1 MNENNFKF
9 WCPIEKS
16 ITFDPTDGENK
27 MRLGG
32 IASTSD
38 EDSDG
43 EFLDPK
49 GFDIN
54 PLLKSGL
61 VNWHHRAKDQ
71 PNAIIGEPIK
81 AEIKPEGLYIETE
94 LYSSSKI
101 AQDVWELAETLEKN
115 SKTRRLGYSIEGKVV
130 KRKSE
135 DKNSPDYKKIQKAII
150 TGVAITHQ
158 PKNPKTFANIIKG
171 EIDDNWEDDKG
182 EASGYSIEDIAEKHD
197 VNVTKIKKQLE
208 IGTKV
213 EMEHTDDED
222 EARSIAI
229 DHLVELPNYYD
240 KLKKMEKEGKE
251 EIKKDLS
258 TETASVL
265 KKESLDKKIKSQV
278 FTKSEVMDKIF
289 RDLPAIKITKAEK
302 VYNLIKKITEM
313 SARKT
318 ITAEDIEKAY
328 DALGL
333 PYEVEDIKKG
343 VQEAEELDKK
353 FSKSKDEEEETK
365 NEEEETF
372 EKEETKDEDED
383 DEEKDV
389 KKADSFEKRFD
400 RIEKAISLS
409 HLNNTKYI
417 KALGVMV
424 KDSSVKLEKAAEREI
439 ELLDIL
445 KAQDETISEL
455 NSKIEDLSLDVPA
468 PKSLSN
474 SKPVERAFSKSN
486 ENDFSERQE
495 SNTNQVSM
503 SRQSGLVSEILDQ
516 AAFAKGFDEEFSKAL
531 MSFEASKT
539 LPANILSR
547 VKKEYGIEIVK

>member
-54 PLLKSGL
+54 PLLESGL

-101 AQDVWELAETLEKN
+101 AKDVWELAETLEKN

-171 EIDDNWEDDKG
+171 EIDEDW
-182 EASGYSIEDIAEKHD
+182 
-197 VNVTKIKKQLE
+197 V
-208 IGTKV
+208 
-213 EMEHTDDED
+213 DDE
-222 EARSIAI
+222 EETINI
-229 DHLVELPNYYD
+229 
-240 KLKKMEKEGKE
+240 K
-251 EIKKDLS
+251 EIKKDFS
-258 TETASVL
+258 TETASAL

-302 VYNLIKKITEM
+302 VYKLIKKITEM
-313 SARKT
+313 SSRKT

-328 DALGL
+328 EALGL
-333 PYEVEDIKKG
+333 PYEAEDIEKG

-353 FSKSKDEEEETK
+353 ISKSKDEED
-365 NEEEETF
+365 ETF
-372 EKEETKDEDED
+372 EKEETKDDDEDGEDEEK

-389 KKADSFEKRFD
+389 EKANSFEKRFD
-400 RIEKAISLS
+400 KIEKAISLS

-424 KDSSVKLEKAAEREI
+424 KDSSMKLEKAAEREI

-503 SRQSGLVSEILDQ
+503 SKQSGLVSEILDQ

>member
-1 MNENNFKF
+1 M
-9 WCPIEKS
+9 
-16 ITFDPTDGENK
+16 
-27 MRLGG
+27 
-32 IASTSD
+32 
-38 EDSDG
+38 
-43 EFLDPK
+43 
-49 GFDIN
+49 
-54 PLLKSGL
+54 
-61 VNWHHRAKDQ
+61 
-71 PNAIIGEPIK
+71 
-81 AEIKPEGLYIETE
+81 
-94 LYSSSKI
+94 SS
-101 AQDVWELAETLEKN
+101 
-115 SKTRRLGYSIEGKVV
+115 
-130 KRKSE
+130 
-135 DKNSPDYKKIQKAII
+135 
-150 TGVAITHQ
+150 
-158 PKNPKTFANIIKG
+158 
-171 EIDDNWEDDKG
+171 
-182 EASGYSIEDIAEKHD
+182 
-197 VNVTKIKKQLE
+197 
-208 IGTKV
+208 
-213 EMEHTDDED
+213 
-222 EARSIAI
+222 
-229 DHLVELPNYYD
+229 
-240 KLKKMEKEGKE
+240 
-251 EIKKDLS
+251 
-258 TETASVL
+258 
-265 KKESLDKKIKSQV
+265 
-278 FTKSEVMDKIF
+278 
-289 RDLPAIKITKAEK
+289 
-302 VYNLIKKITEM
+302 
-313 SARKT
+313 RKT
-318 ITAEDIEKAY
+318 ITTEDIEKAY
-328 DALGL
+328 EALGL
-333 PYEVEDIKKG
+333 PYEAEDIKKG

-365 NEEEETF
+365 DEEEETF